1 LQPKLFSRIFAVKI
15 LTNYTMSGFFK
26 SSIGRKVAMAL
37 SAFFLMFFLLQHLS
51 INILSVLSPDTFN
64 EVSHFM
70 GTNPLVQFVLQPV
83 LIFAV
88 VFHFVMGFVLEL
100 RNSRARKVAYAKN
113 NGAANSS
120 WMSRNMIWSGITIL
134 AFIGLHFIDFWF
146 PEINTKFIQGDWS
159 GLHDGEFRYFH
170 ELQEKFLNPARVIGY
185 VVAFVFL
192 GLHLAHGFTSA
203 FQSVGGTAGRKK
215 TLQNIGKA
223 YAIIIPAGFI
233 FIAIYHHLNH

>member
-1 LQPKLFSRIFAVKI
+1 
-15 LTNYTMSGFFK
+15 MSGFFK

-88 VFHFVMGFVLEL
+88 VFH
-100 RNSRARKVAYAKN
+100 
-113 NGAANSS
+113 
-120 WMSRNMIWSGITIL
+120 L
-134 AFIGLHFIDFWF
+134 AFICLHFVDFWF
-146 PEINTKFIQGDWS
+146 PEMNTKFIQGDWS
-159 GLHDGEFRYFH
+159 GTMEGVEGLRYH
-170 ELQEKFLNPARVIGY
+170 EELVHKFAHPARVIAY
-185 VVAFVFL
+185 VVAFIFL

-203 FQSVGGTAGRKK
+203 FQSMGGTAGRKK
-215 TLQNIGKA
+215 TLQTIGKA
-223 YAIIIPAGFI
+223 YSIIIPAGFI
-233 FIAIYHHLNH
+233 FIALYHHFNH